1 MIVQKKK
8 NLVLS
13 VRPGQYKTTSSK
25 RGQLFDIIHPDSVET
40 HDDKIKQAITS
51 TCFLKQ
57 VELTTTVYYVDKF
70 NLFEGGGNI

>member
-25 RGQLFDIIHPDSVET
+25 RGQLFDIVHPDSVENHGNKNT
-40 HDDKIKQAITS
+40 KQAITS

-57 VELTTTVYYVDKF
+57 VELTTVYYVDKF